1 MKTENLTPKEQA
13 EKLVRKYYTFGLNN
27 TAQSF
32 SWYECKECALI
43 AVDELI
49 EQQKSMADF
58 LWSEIGY
65 LIAPPVFW
73 EQVKQELT
81 KQQEQ

>member
-1 MKTENLTPKEQA
+1 MKQEKEKA
-13 EKLVRKYYTFGLNN
+13 IELIAKIEMELVDIRVYKGIVKKL
-27 TAQSF
+27 
-32 SWYECKECALI
+32 ALI
-43 AVDELI
+43 AVDEMI

-73 EQVKQELT
+73 EEVKDEINKL
-81 KQQEQ
+81 

>member
-1 MKTENLTPKEQA
+1 MTKEK
-13 EKLVRKYYTFGLNN
+13 EKAIDLIAKVEIELADLRVYRGTIKKL
-27 TAQSF
+27 
-32 SWYECKECALI
+32 ALI

-73 EQVKQELT
+73 EQVKHEIEDL
-81 KQQEQ
+81 

>member
-1 MKTENLTPKEQA
+1 MKQEKEKA
-13 EKLVRKYYTFGLNN
+13 IELIAKIEMELVDIRVYKGIVKKL
-27 TAQSF
+27 
-32 SWYECKECALI
+32 ALI

-49 EQQKSMADF
+49 EQQKTMADF

-73 EQVKQELT
+73 EEVKHEINNL
-81 KQQEQ
+81 